1 MGHTEK
7 RSVADVYG
15 ELVRDMEQN
24 AADPESRFFNGVRAV
39 IIGDRI
45 KRGEEVTEEDR
56 KLWEQGSSQASQP
69 DGQPVDEAD
78 AWSAASISRAG

>member
-1 MGHTEK
+1 MENLPEQSLTKKGNIMGHTEK

-45 KRGEEVTEEDR
+45 KRGEELTEEDR
-56 KLWEQGSSQASQP
+56 KLWEQWEHEHG
-69 DGQPVDEAD
+69 E
-78 AWSAASISRAG
+78 

>member
-7 RSVADVYG
+7 RSVTDVYG
-15 ELVRDMEQN
+15 ELVRDMERN

-56 KLWEQGSSQASQP
+56 KLWEQKVVASLTTKR
-69 DGQPVDEAD
+69 DN
-78 AWSAASISRAG
+78 